1 MATLERNKSVKRN
14 TSIVRYGG
22 FCGGRFGG
30 LWRARVLVLS
40 TGPGPL
46 GVRAGVR
53 YSFAPVG
60 RRGPEISSAIDA
72 LSKNGCVSR
81 VVFATTD
88 VRARMSIETPC
99 ARVTSRHEALLDRA
113 TLQGR
118 VVGT

>member
-1 MATLERNKSVKRN
+1 M
-14 TSIVRYGG
+14 
-22 FCGGRFGG
+22 
-30 LWRARVLVLS
+30 LVLS

-46 GVRAGVR
+46 GVMAGVN

-60 RRGPEISSAIDA
+60 RCGPEISSAIDA

-81 VVFATTD
+81 VVFATR
-88 VRARMSIETPC
+88 VRVGRVCDACARMSIGTPC

-118 VVGT
+118 VVGG